1 MLILND
7 DNFEQYAISN
17 YMNPSCVSVLEF
29 LDDMKTFKYIKRLI
43 NKYID
48 KGDLKERLILNHI
61 ICLSNVFGA
70 EATVNMLR
78 FKVDVKSHDIL
89 NAFFLYLEYVKAE
102 DVDLLDLKLY
112 QTLKKII

>member
-29 LDDMKTFKYIKRLI
+29 LDDMKTFKYIKRLF
-43 NKYID
+43 NKYIER
-48 KGDLKERLILNHI
+48 GELKERLILNHI

-70 EATVNMLR
+70 DATVNMLK
-78 FKVDVKSHDIL
+78 FKIDVKLHDIL
-89 NAFFLYLEYVKAE
+89 NAFLLYLEYIKVE
-102 DVDLLDLKLY
+102 DLDYLDLKLY
-112 QTLKKII
+112 QTLKKTI